1 MENADVNNKSLINIL
16 KGLGIAFIIT
26 FVFLSI
32 LSIVLTYTNVSENI
46 INPTIIIITALSIL
60 IGSSISNIKIKKN
73 GLINGAIIGGIY
85 IILLYL
91 FSSIFRMDFS
101 LTIQSM
107 IMVITGIVFGIL
119 GGIIG
124 VNISSKWKLIWNIG
138 K

>member
-1 MENADVNNKSLINIL
+1 MENSDVNNKSLINIL

-26 FVFLSI
+26 FVFLLI

-73 GLINGAIIGGIY
+73 GLINGGIIGGVY
-85 IILLYL
+85 IVLLYL
-91 FSSIFRMDFS
+91 FSSVFSVQFS
-101 LTIQSM
+101 LTIQSIIM
-107 IMVITGIVFGIL
+107 IITGIVFGIL

-124 VNISSKWKLIWNIG
+124 VNISSK
-138 K
+138 

>member
-1 MENADVNNKSLINIL
+1 MENLDNSNNKNFINIL

-26 FVFLSI
+26 FIFLLI

-60 IGSSISNIKIKKN
+60 IGSTISNIKIKKN
-73 GLINGAIIGGIY
+73 GLINGAIIGGVY

-91 FSSIFRMDFS
+91 FSSTFRMEFS
-101 LTIQSM
+101 LTLQSV
-107 IMVITGIVFGIL
+107 IMMITGAIFGIL

-124 VNISSKWKLIWNIG
+124 VNVSSK
-138 K
+138 

>member
-26 FVFLSI
+26 FVFLLI

-73 GLINGAIIGGIY
+73 GLINGGIVGGVY
-85 IILLYL
+85 IVLLYL
-91 FSSIFRMDFS
+91 FSSVFSMQFS
-101 LTIQSM
+101 LTIQSIIM
-107 IMVITGIVFGIL
+107 IITGIVFGIL

-124 VNISSKWKLIWNIG
+124 VNISSK
-138 K
+138 

>member
-26 FVFLSI
+26 FVFLLI

-73 GLINGAIIGGIY
+73 GLINGGIIGGVY
-85 IILLYL
+85 IVLLYL
-91 FSSIFRMDFS
+91 FSGVFSMQFS
-101 LTIQSM
+101 LTIQSIIM
-107 IMVITGIVFGIL
+107 IITGIVFGIL

-124 VNISSKWKLIWNIG
+124 VNISSK
-138 K
+138 

>member
-1 MENADVNNKSLINIL
+1 MENSDNANNKSFINIL

-26 FVFLSI
+26 FVFLLI
-32 LSIVLTYTNVSENI
+32 LSIILTYSDVSENI

-73 GLINGAIIGGIY
+73 GLINGGIIGGVY

-91 FSSIFRMDFS
+91 FSSVFSMQFS
-101 LTIQSM
+101 LTIQSIIM
-107 IMVITGIVFGIL
+107 IITGIIFGIL

-124 VNISSKWKLIWNIG
+124 VNISSK
-138 K
+138 

>member
-1 MENADVNNKSLINIL
+1 MENLDNSNNKNFINIL

-26 FVFLSI
+26 FIFLLI

-60 IGSSISNIKIKKN
+60 IGSTISNIKIKKN

-91 FSSIFRMDFS
+91 FSSTFRMEFS
-101 LTIQSM
+101 LTLQSV
-107 IMVITGIVFGIL
+107 IMMITGATFGIL

-124 VNISSKWKLIWNIG
+124 VNVSSK
-138 K
+138 

>member
-1 MENADVNNKSLINIL
+1 MENADNMNHKSFVNIL

-26 FVFLSI
+26 FIFLLI

-46 INPTIIIITALSIL
+46 INPSIIIITALSIL

-73 GLINGAIIGGIY
+73 GLINGGILGGVY

-91 FSSIFRMDFS
+91 FSSVFRMEFS
-101 LTIQSM
+101 LTMQSIIM
-107 IMVITGIVFGIL
+107 IITGIVFGIL

-124 VNISSKWKLIWNIG
+124 VNISSK
-138 K
+138 